1 MEQETTAATGGTAPF
16 VTPPGEGVALWHLD
30 GLMELKASAAAT
42 GGRFG
47 LFEQRL
53 PAGSSAPLHVHHGED
68 EAWYVLDGELL
79 FQVDGTDLLAPTGA
93 FLWAPRGLPHTFRVE
108 SDGAWLLGI
117 VTPGGFEEFFEAT
130 GRPAP
135 RRTLPPPP
143 EGPPDLAAM
152 VAAAQRYGCDI
163 IGPPLPPAGA

>member
-1 MEQETTAATGGTAPF
+1 MEHEANTGAAGTAPF
-16 VTPPGEGVALWHLD
+16 VTAPGEGVALWQLD
-30 GLMELKASAAAT
+30 GLVELKAAAAAT
-42 GGRFG
+42 GGRLS

-53 PAGSSAPLHVHHGED
+53 PAGSSAPLHVHHRED

-79 FQVDGTDLLAPTGA
+79 FQVDGTDLHAPAGA
-93 FLWAPRGLPHTFRVE
+93 FIWAPRGLPHTFRVE
-108 SDGAWLLGI
+108 SDGARLLGI

-143 EGPPDLAAM
+143 DGPPDLGAM
-152 VAAAQRYGCDI
+152 VAEAQRFGCDI
-163 IGPPLPPAGA
+163 VGPPLPPRGT